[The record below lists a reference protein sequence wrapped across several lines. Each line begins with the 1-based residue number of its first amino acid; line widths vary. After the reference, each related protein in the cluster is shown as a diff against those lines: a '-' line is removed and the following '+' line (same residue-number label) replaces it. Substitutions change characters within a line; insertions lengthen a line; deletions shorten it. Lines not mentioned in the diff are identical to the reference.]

1 MAERK
6 QEQAKEKGAKKK
18 AFPKWIIPIIVFAL
32 IVSAI
37 IFMVSQIVQFT
48 YVGDHNGDSF
58 FSAMIQGYD
67 AGKKEGLSAK
77 DTEQKMK
84 NTIKEMKKLEVLA
97 ANVKIPE
104 YHSVGQKYAAMYL
117 FRGSAV
123 FTVDLTKANIIV
135 NSADIQV
142 LLPKPECELRIDH
155 KETERIKST
164 SALFFNGSA
173 EDGLET
179 YLHKILNEVKQNSTK
194 TISNYL
200 ELSEMAKQNAKLQLE
215 EIIENICGDG
225 IEITFRFIEE

>member
-84 NTIKEMKKLEVLA
+84 NTIKEMRKLEVLA
-97 ANVKIPE
+97 ANEKI
-104 YHSVGQKYAAMYL
+104 
-117 FRGSAV
+117 
-123 FTVDLTKANIIV
+123 
-135 NSADIQV
+135 
-142 LLPKPECELRIDH
+142 
-155 KETERIKST
+155 TE
-164 SALFFNGSA
+164 
-173 EDGLET
+173 
-179 YLHKILNEVKQNSTK
+179 
-194 TISNYL
+194 
-200 ELSEMAKQNAKLQLE
+200 
-215 EIIENICGDG
+215 
-225 IEITFRFIEE
+225 

>member
-155 KETERIKST
+155 K
-164 SALFFNGSA
+164 
-173 EDGLET
+173 D
-179 YLHKILNEVKQNSTK
+179 LHKILNEVKQNSTK

-225 IEITFRFIEE
+225 TEITFRFIEE